1 MDKLESRQQ
10 PTIGYSSI
18 LFHVRMDLA
27 KLSLSRDNNA
37 IAKRLYIDNAKGG
50 GGEPIMITDVIAD
63 ELSFE
68 RLHPTRYDEVKM
80 MPFCMPE

>member
-1 MDKLESRQQ
+1 MDAKISQFSLFKKVSNPSIEL
-10 PTIGYSSI
+10 SSYAPA
-18 LFHVRMDLA
+18 HCSKTMR
-27 KLSLSRDNNA
+27 R
-37 IAKRLYIDNAKGG
+37 G
-50 GGEPIMITDVIAD
+50 GGEPIMITDAIAD

>member
-18 LFHVRMDLA
+18 LFLARMDLA
-27 KLSLSRDNNA
+27 KLSLLRDNNA
-37 IAKRLYIDNAKGG
+37 IAKRLYIDNAKGASP
-50 GGEPIMITDVIAD
+50 PIMISDAIAE